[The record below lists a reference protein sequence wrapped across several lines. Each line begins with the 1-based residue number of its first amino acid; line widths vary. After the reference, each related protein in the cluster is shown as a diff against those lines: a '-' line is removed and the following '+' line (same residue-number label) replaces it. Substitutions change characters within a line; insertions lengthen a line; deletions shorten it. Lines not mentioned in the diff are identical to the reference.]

1 MECVIVCAVC
11 VYMRNIL
18 SGKERAVLGMSAMGL
33 NGKCIWIFLEHKKES
48 RLKEAKEGEMRVF
61 IQWFISCKG

>member
-18 SGKERAVLGMSAMGL
+18 SGEERAVLGMSAMGL
-33 NGKCIWIFLEHKKES
+33 NGKCI
-48 RLKEAKEGEMRVF
+48 
-61 IQWFISCKG
+61 